1 MAKNDSRR
9 RLLLAA
15 TALLLC
21 AAAVFLLL
29 WLNPNRVY
37 TYQAQTA
44 SAAQAADTCPFA
56 LITRQEFQ
64 LAAEL
69 LANENVTAFYPN
81 PGQVDPPA
89 HELPVGLVDA
99 EALRI
104 GGQRARV
111 MILSFTLN
119 NLLRW
124 QGKASLSVFGL
135 MICVDYSTPVPD
147 DRTPCSRCILAISHD
162 GTITKTSSL
171 YENGEAVYTV
181 ENTDNTDFIISRV
194 SRNLLYFLHGN

>member
-44 SAAQAADTCPFA
+44 SAAQAAETCPFA

-99 EALRI
+99 EPLRI

-111 MILSFTLN
+111 T
-119 NLLRW
+119 
-124 QGKASLSVFGL
+124 SLSVFGL

-171 YENGEAVYTV
+171 YENGEAVYICYTKA
-181 ENTDNTDFIISRV
+181 NHHTGGTAI
-194 SRNLLYFLHGN
+194 

>member
-1 MAKNDSRR
+1 MVKRSPARR
-9 RLLLAA
+9 ALIALGTLA
-15 TALLLC
+15 C
-21 AAAVFLLL
+21 GAAAVFLLL
-29 WLNPNRVY
+29 WLNPHRSY
-37 TYQAQTA
+37 TYEARTLPQAEA
-44 SAAQAADTCPFA
+44 VKACPFA

-111 MILSFTLN
+111 T
-119 NLLRW
+119 
-124 QGKASLSVFGL
+124 SLSVFGL

-147 DRTPCSRCILAISHD
+147 VQSPRSRCTLSIAYD
-162 GTITKTSSL
+162 GTVVKTSAQ
-171 YENGEAVYTV
+171 YENGVALYIVD
-181 ENTDNTDFIISRV
+181 NTDNAAFIV
-194 SRNLLYFLHGN
+194 GRNVRDLLYFLHDN

>member
-1 MAKNDSRR
+1 MAKKDSRR

-15 TALLLC
+15 AALLLC

-29 WLNPNRVY
+29 WLNPNKIYAYR
-37 TYQAQTA
+37 AQTA
-44 SAAQAADTCPFA
+44 SADEAVKTCPFA
-56 LITRQEFQ
+56 LITQEEFE
-64 LAAEL
+64 LAEVLRASKDV
-69 LANENVTAFYPN
+69 ASFFPN
-81 PGQVDPPA
+81 PGEVDPPPR
-89 HELPVGLVDA
+89 ELPVSLANAGTLQ
-99 EALRI
+99 I
-104 GGQRARV
+104 GGQDAQV
-111 MILSFTLN
+111 T
-119 NLLRW
+119 
-124 QGKASLSVFGL
+124 SLSVFGL

-194 SRNLLYFLHGN
+194 SRDLLYFLHGN

>member
-1 MAKNDSRR
+1 MDAKRLPR
-9 RLLLAA
+9 RLPAAAGILLA
-15 TALLLC
+15 C
-21 AAAVFLLL
+21 AAVVFLLL

-44 SAAQAADTCPFA
+44 SAAQAAETCPFA

-81 PGQVDPPA
+81 PGEVDPPA

-99 EALRI
+99 GVLQI
-104 GGQRARV
+104 DGQDMRV
-111 MILSFTLN
+111 TD
-119 NLLRW
+119 
-124 QGKASLSVFGL
+124 LSVIGL
-135 MICVDYSTPVPD
+135 VVYVDYSTPVPD

-181 ENTDNTDFIISRV
+181 DNTDNTDFTIGRSSRD
-194 SRNLLYFLHGN
+194 LLYFLHD

>member
-1 MAKNDSRR
+1 MVKRSPARR
-9 RLLLAA
+9 ALIALGTLA
-15 TALLLC
+15 C
-21 AAAVFLLL
+21 GAAAVFLLL
-29 WLNPNRVY
+29 WLNPHRPY
-37 TYQAQTA
+37 TYEARTLPQAEA
-44 SAAQAADTCPFA
+44 VKACPFA

-111 MILSFTLN
+111 T
-119 NLLRW
+119 
-124 QGKASLSVFGL
+124 SLSVFGL

>member
-1 MAKNDSRR
+1 MNAKRLPR
-9 RLLLAA
+9 RLLA
-15 TALLLC
+15 TAGILLAC

-44 SAAQAADTCPFA
+44 SAAQAAETCPFA

-81 PGQVDPPA
+81 PGEVAPPA

-99 EALRI
+99 SVLQI
-104 GGQRARV
+104 DGQDVRV
-111 MILSFTLN
+111 TD
-119 NLLRW
+119 
-124 QGKASLSVFGL
+124 LSVIGL
-135 MICVDYSTPVPD
+135 VVYVDYSTPVPD

-181 ENTDNTDFIISRV
+181 DNTDNTDFIIGRSSRD
-194 SRNLLYFLHGN
+194 LLYFLHD

>member
-1 MAKNDSRR
+1 MEKKDSRR

-15 TALLLC
+15 AALPLC

-44 SAAQAADTCPFA
+44 SAAQAAETCSFA

-111 MILSFTLN
+111 T
-119 NLLRW
+119 
-124 QGKASLSVFGL
+124 SLSVTGL
-135 MICVDYSTPVPD
+135 VICVDYSTPVPD

-171 YENGEAVYTV
+171 YENGESVYTV
-181 ENTDNTDFIISRV
+181 DNTDNTDFIIGRSSRD
-194 SRNLLYFLHGN
+194 LLYFLHGN

>member
-1 MAKNDSRR
+1 MAKKDSRR

-15 TALLLC
+15 AALLLC

-44 SAAQAADTCPFA
+44 SAAQAAETCPFA

-81 PGQVDPPA
+81 PGEVDPPA
-89 HELPVGLVDA
+89 RELPTAWADTGTLQ
-99 EALRI
+99 I
-104 GGQRARV
+104 GGQDAQV
-111 MILSFTLN
+111 T
-119 NLLRW
+119 
-124 QGKASLSVFGL
+124 SLSVQGL
-135 MICVDYSTPVPD
+135 QIIVDYTTPAPD
-147 DRTPCSRCILAISHD
+147 VQTLHRRCILSIDYD
-162 GTITKTSSL
+162 GTVSKSSAQ
-171 YENGEAVYTV
+171 YENGEALYIV
-181 ENTDNTDFIISRV
+181 DNWGNEAFQLMRRHRD
-194 SRNLLYFLHGN
+194 LLYFLHDEPAAGGLSCAV

>member
-1 MAKNDSRR
+1 MNAKRLPR

-15 TALLLC
+15 AAVPVC
-21 AAAVFLLL
+21 AAVIFLLL

-44 SAAQAADTCPFA
+44 SAAQAAETCPFA

-81 PGQVDPPA
+81 PGEVDPPA

-99 EALRI
+99 SVLQI
-104 GGQRARV
+104 DGQDVRV
-111 MILSFTLN
+111 TD
-119 NLLRW
+119 
-124 QGKASLSVFGL
+124 LSVIGL
-135 MICVDYSTPVPD
+135 VVYVDYSTPVPD

-181 ENTDNTDFIISRV
+181 DNTDNTDFIIGRSSRD
-194 SRNLLYFLHGN
+194 LLYFLHD